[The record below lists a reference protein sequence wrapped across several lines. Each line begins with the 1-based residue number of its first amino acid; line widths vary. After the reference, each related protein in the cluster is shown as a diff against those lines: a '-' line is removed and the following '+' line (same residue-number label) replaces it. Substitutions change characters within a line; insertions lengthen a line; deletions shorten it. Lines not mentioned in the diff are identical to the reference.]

1 MRTVDIIRKKRDGLS
16 LSPEEIRYFIQGV
29 ADGSIPDYQI
39 SAFTMAVFF
48 QNMTEEEL
56 FHFTMAMAETG
67 DRLDLS
73 RITRVT
79 ADKHSTGGVG
89 DKVSLVLGPLVAS
102 AGTAV
107 SKMSGRG
114 LGHTGG
120 TIDKLESIP
129 GFVCELDQ
137 EAFIRQIN
145 EVGVAIISQSG
156 NLAPADKRM
165 YAIRDVTATVEN
177 TALIAA
183 SVVSKKLAAGNKN
196 IVFDVKV
203 GRGAFMKTEPR
214 ALDLARTM
222 VDIVRR
228 AGGQSVAVISRM
240 DQPLGMEVGNANEV
254 AEAIATLKGEGP
266 KDLTGLTLTLG
277 AHMMVLT
284 GTAPTVEEARR
295 VLEENLH
302 NGKAIRTFARMIEA
316 QHGDSRVTED
326 PGLLPAPRFRKTL
339 LAEQSGFVHML
350 DAMKVGTAA
359 GLLGAGRS
367 RKEDP
372 VDLSAGIHLIRRMG
386 DRVETGDPLC
396 ELFWSGESVDPGEA
410 LEMLA
415 SAYQMRETH
424 PGARAIVLDVVQ

>member
-16 LSPEEIRYFIQGV
+16 LSPEEIRFFIQGV

-284 GTAPTVEEARR
+284 GSAPTVEEARR
-295 VLEENLH
+295 VLKENLH

-316 QHGDSRVTED
+316 QHGDPRVTED
-326 PGLLPAPRFRKTL
+326 PGLLPSPRFRETL

-386 DRVETGDPLC
+386 DRVEKGEPLC

>member
-1 MRTVDIIRKKRDGLS
+1 VRTVDIIRKKRDGLS
-16 LSPEEIRYFIQGV
+16 LSPEEIRFFIQGV

-228 AGGQSVAVISRM
+228 AGGRSVAVISRM
-240 DQPLGMEVGNANEV
+240 DQHLGMEVGNANEV

-277 AHMMVLT
+277 AHMMILT
-284 GTAPTVEEARR
+284 GAAATVEEART

-302 NGKAIRTFARMIEA
+302 NGKAIRTFARMIES
-316 QHGDSRVTED
+316 QHGDPRVTED
-326 PGLLPAPRFRKTL
+326 LSLLPAPRFRKTL
-339 LAEQSGFVHML
+339 LAEQSGWIHML

-386 DRVETGDPLC
+386 DRVEKGEPLC

-410 LEMLA
+410 LELLA
-415 SAYQMRETH
+415 SAYQMRETY